1 MKQIL
6 LALFLLPLVLVKA
19 NTYYFSSVSGS
30 DGRSSKQAQSANT
43 PWKSIDKLNSF
54 FNQLSPG
61 DVVLFKS
68 GETFY
73 GSLSLIEKGKMQ
85 ARSIP
90 IKFGSYGGTA
100 KPVIT
105 GLRPVTGWTAI
116 GNGIYEKQDNSFPDT
131 LLNLVLVNGQLQPIG
146 RWPKAGTANNGYLT
160 FQSHKD
166 TSSITSDAIT
176 NAKSFV
182 GGEVVIRKVQWIL
195 DRGTVTD
202 QTSNTV
208 SYSRFVSP
216 DHPTVTYE
224 PIDNYGFFF
233 QNHVNTLT
241 ANGDWCYDKTVK
253 KITMFSAAAPP
264 SNVTVPDFAYLVNM
278 AYQDNIIFDNIAFK
292 GSNINTIN
300 IRACSNIQVTN
311 CDIDCSG
318 VNGINIYYD
327 FSGNA
332 VKGNGSIKPKSTLLV
347 SLGTCSN
354 IKVTNCNI
362 NNTVNN
368 AINGGNATNWAIQN
382 NQINNTALIAGMGVS
397 GDGQYSAIE
406 YVNANSLI
414 EKNKITNTGYL
425 GIHFLGDNTI
435 VRNNY
440 VDNFCLV
447 KSDGGGIYTFG
458 QSGKNRKVT
467 GNIVTNGIG
476 DLYGTDANL
485 NNPYAGQVHGIYM
498 DALSSDVLIDNNTCF
513 NNAATGLF
521 LGSNANILATKNVF
535 YNNKVAQVKAIDSR
549 DSIRNVDI
557 KDNVLVATE
566 KGQLVA
572 SYNLTWGGTHGNYKF
587 GDVDYNYYCR
597 PLYEPDN
604 YVGQGYPNATTSTP
618 FKDYPGGGVVEAS
631 DGVWGTTL
639 FYSLDKWKTSLQQL
653 DKNTK
658 KSPFTI
664 DDLSQLIFK
673 LNADG
678 LPRTY
683 TLDGSYVDMK
693 GLPYIGVVT
702 LPPFSSIVLMKQP
715 AQTLPATYAT
725 TAAINNIQDNTSVA
739 AGIAAFPNPSRLS
752 TAIRI
757 TSAASGMASVDVID
771 LQGRPVRRVF
781 NGMMEAGVPKTFV
794 VNLQGLA
801 RGSYI
806 IRMAG
811 KNKVLTK
818 QITVVK

>member
-6 LALFLLPLVLVKA
+6 LALFLFPFILVKA

-30 DGRSSKQAQSANT
+30 DGRSSKQAQNPLT
-43 PWKSIDKLNSF
+43 PWKSIDKLNTF

-73 GSLSLIEKGKMQ
+73 GSLKLVENGKMQ

-90 IKFGSYGGTA
+90 ITFGSYGGTA

-105 GLRPVTGWTAI
+105 GLRPVTGWTSI

-146 RWPKAGTANNGYLT
+146 RWPKAGTANNGYLK
-160 FQSHKD
+160 FQSHID
-166 TSSITSDAIT
+166 TSSITSDAIAS
-176 NAKSFV
+176 AKSFV

-208 SYSRFVSP
+208 SYSRFIAP
-216 DHPTVTYE
+216 NHPTTTYE
-224 PIDNYGFFF
+224 PHDNFGFFF

-241 ANGDWCYDKTVK
+241 ANGDWCYDRTAK
-253 KITMFSAAAPP
+253 KLKMYSSAAPP
-264 SNVTVPDFAYLVNM
+264 SNVTVPDFPYLVNM
-278 AYQDNIIFDNIAFK
+278 AYEDNIIFDNIAFR

-300 IRACSNIQVTN
+300 IRASSNIQITN
-311 CDIDCSG
+311 CDIDLSG
-318 VNGINIYYD
+318 VNGINVYYD

-362 NNTVNN
+362 SNTVNN
-368 AINGGNATNWAIQN
+368 AINGGNAPYWAIQN
-382 NQINNTALIAGMGVS
+382 NKISNTGLIAGMGVS
-397 GDGQYSAIE
+397 GDGQYSAIQ
-406 YVNANSLI
+406 YVNANSLL

-425 GIHFLGDNTI
+425 GIHFVGDNTI

-440 VDNFCLV
+440 VDNFCLI
-447 KSDGGGIYTFG
+447 KSDGGGIYTYG
-458 QSGKNRKVT
+458 QSGKNRRVT
-467 GNIVTNGIG
+467 GNIVSNGIG
-476 DLYGTDANL
+476 DMNGTDANL
-485 NNPYAGQVHGIYM
+485 NNPYVGQVHGIYM
-498 DALSSDVLIDNNTCF
+498 DAWSSDVLIDNNTCF
-513 NNAATGLF
+513 NNAASGLF
-521 LGSNANILATKNVF
+521 LGSNANILVTKNVF
-535 YNNKVAQVKAIDSR
+535 YNNTVAQVKAIDSH
-549 DSIRNVDI
+549 DKITNVDI

-572 SYNLTWGGTHGNYKF
+572 SYNLTWVGTYGNYKF

-597 PLYEPDN
+597 PLYEPDD
-604 YVGQGYPNATTSTP
+604 YMGQGYPNATSSTP
-618 FKDYPGGGVVEAS
+618 FKDYPAGGIVEAS

-639 FYSLDKWKTSLQQL
+639 FYSLNKWNTSLQQL

-664 DDLSQLIFK
+664 DDLSK
-673 LNADG
+673 LRFEYNATDAPTTIP
-678 LPRTY
+678 LN
-683 TLDGSYVDMK
+683 DAYVDMK
-693 GLPYIGVVT
+693 GVPYIGLVT
-702 LPPFSSIVLMKQP
+702 LPPYSSIVLMKQP
-715 AQTLPATYAT
+715 AQTAPTTYAT
-725 TAAINNIQDNTSVA
+725 TAAINNIQDNISVA
-739 AGIAAFPNPSRLS
+739 AGITAYPNPSRS
-752 TAIRI
+752 ATTIRI
-757 TSAASGMASVDVID
+757 NPSASGMASVDLFD
-771 LQGRPVRRVF
+771 QQGRPVRRIF
-781 NGMMEAGVPKTFV
+781 NGIMEAGVPRTFV

-801 RGSYI
+801 NGSYI
-806 IRMAG
+806 IKAVG
-811 KNKVLTK
+811 KNKVWTK
-818 QITVVK
+818 QIAVK